1 MARKDGPMGAQ
12 NDTPI
17 SDLPRVFVINGE
29 EHPDPMP
36 DEADVRQ
43 VIEQFR
49 RTFPAAQR
57 AAVTSYTT
65 PERVVYEIEMAA
77 GIGVKGGDGPTY
89 AAIVAALERL
99 PGVNLALLD
108 LAGELLVGG
117 EVDLDAALARRA
129 EIEAAT
135 TDARRYIGNV
145 AEFRRGVERALA

>member
-12 NDTPI
+12 SDIPI
-17 SDLPRVFVINGE
+17 AALPRVFVINGE

-57 AAVTSYTT
+57 ATVTSYTT
-65 PERVVYEIEMAA
+65 PERVVYEIDLAA
-77 GIGVKGGDGPTY
+77 GIGVKGGEGLTY
-89 AAIVAALERL
+89 GAIVAALEQL
-99 PGVNLALLD
+99 PGVDLAILD

-117 EVDLDAALARRA
+117 ELDLDAALARRA

-135 TDARRYIGNV
+135 ADARRYIG
-145 AEFRRGVERALA
+145 